1 MNTGLL
7 TVYVMKARNIGSKIS
22 TPMNTFALISLIPD
36 EKKTCRTKVIRTS
49 NNPVYDEKLSFK
61 LTDEDLHNRVMISIW
76 HQDPVK
82 SSKQFLGCMS
92 FGVRH
97 LKNPIKDSSGWYYL
111 LTEDIGRRKHL
122 QVSSRQKPQL
132 KFRSHSNIPSI
143 NKDVCGL
150 ESLQI
155 NLTRG
160 KHRFGFSVVEGCPVK
175 VGHVE
180 GASPAE
186 QAGLHK
192 DDIIIRVNG
201 QNVSRST
208 AISVAK
214 LVKHSSNNLCI
225 EVQRSQQLEYE
236 ELDYQTF
243 QPAASC
249 PRVQVT
255 PDPPKP
261 QEENIYNR
269 IYEEPLLDYG
279 DARKEN
285 KISVDDENALFNPII
300 STSTPIPLL
309 CNGLKT
315 VVTAERRKQEAV
327 HRLLRIELDFVD
339 LMHSGMQRYSRP
351 LRHCILTN
359 IQHFALFQNIEK
371 LTIISEYHVK
381 QMHDNV
387 PSMTSDDTGTSAD
400 SQHFVNSVGLIYES
414 KIHILCQAY
423 ELYAKGINEANR
435 LLSDLRK
442 SEDFIKFVSNPSLK
456 GRQPSISTFIFR
468 PVQHIHEL
476 YQVLREIFLNTAAES
491 TDYSCLKQVVEGLQ
505 ECANNTNFSCER
517 VESLTSINS
526 KDSRGSSTGS
536 MKSQSSSE
544 SSSGSSS
551 SALKCTTG
559 SLQNIRTVD
568 TEVMKIQDR
577 LVFPPHLPIIKLC
590 QEGRHVIFSGDM
602 FMWEGQQW
610 IKLQVF
616 LFTDIVLLTRKEPD
630 GFLHVLEPPTHLR
643 DVFGIDAQRKHGTEF
658 VIHCSEKGSL
668 SQKIHFRAPSTEQ
681 KYAWKSVLEQRV
693 YAVRGSLEY
702 VSSCSDLSS
711 SNTAVVI

>member
-36 EKKTCRTKVIRTS
+36 EKETCRTKVIRTS

-61 LTDEDLHNRVMISIW
+61 LTDEDLHKRVMISIW
-76 HQDPVK
+76 YQDPVK

-97 LKNPIKDSSGWYYL
+97 LKNPEKDSSGWYYL
-111 LTEDIGRRKHL
+111 LTENIGRRKHL

-132 KFRSHSNIPSI
+132 KLRSHSNIPSI

-175 VGHVE
+175 VGRVD

-236 ELDYQTF
+236 ELDYRTF

-279 DARKEN
+279 DARNEN
-285 KISVDDENALFNPII
+285 KICVDDENALFNPNI

-359 IQHFALFQNIEK
+359 IQHFVLFQNIEK
-371 LTIISEYHVK
+371 LTIISEYHMK

-387 PSMTSDDTGTSAD
+387 PSMTSDDTDTSAD
-400 SQHFVNSVGLIYES
+400 SQHFVNSVGLIYKS

-456 GRQPSISTFIFR
+456 GRQPSISTSIFR
-468 PVQHIHEL
+468 PIQHIHEL
-476 YQVLREIFLNTAAES
+476 CQ
-491 TDYSCLKQVVEGLQ
+491 CLQ
-505 ECANNTNFSCER
+505 ECVNITNFSCER
-517 VESLTSINS
+517 VESLTSINL

-544 SSSGSSS
+544 SGSGSSS

-616 LFTDIVLLTRKEPD
+616 LFTDIVLFARKEPD

-643 DVFGIDAQRKHGTEF
+643 DVFGIDGQRKHGTEF
-658 VIHCSEKGSL
+658 LIHRSEKGSL

-681 KYAWKSVLEQRV
+681 KYAWKSLLEQRV

-711 SNTAVVI
+711 SNSAVVI